1 MGYSEYKDLTPINN
15 INNGEEYLNALEW
28 ALNNPKVKNIALAGP
43 YGAGKSSIIETY
55 LNREKDKKNIYEQH
69 KFAKKYLKISMATFI
84 EAHNNEG
91 NETKIE
97 IDADEVEEG
106 ILKQLF
112 YKVEHKKIPQSRYR
126 KLQPIHS
133 INVLLGVI
141 AFSVILIMFGGIFAP
156 DICKNIWN
164 KIDAFAMKYSCLSGK
179 TVGVAIGLG
188 IVGIGITSYLAK
200 IIMSRFHVKELK
212 LPADTTLQ
220 ASEDAEESV
229 FNKNL
234 DEIMYFFE
242 ETQYQLIFF
251 EDLDR
256 LENRKI
262 FVHLRELNNLLNNDD
277 VIKHKPIVFVYAVR
291 DDIFTR
297 EDRTKFFDFIIP
309 VVPVVNATNSGEI
322 LLEKLDDARRHG
334 IYHDISQG
342 FVLDVAPFISDMR
355 VLQNIYNE
363 FVVYKKTLQTEQHLK
378 LSDEQMMAIIVFKNL
393 YPRDFADIQGEEGI
407 IKKAFQDKNSYIIE
421 KREKWQEK
429 IEYNKEL
436 IEKVSE
442 DTLKS
447 IKELKYAMLIAIT
460 EGKGVTRNFTDSSY
474 LRRDRGTFAVNVLS
488 DDFDLRRLQEKEY
501 QYTVY
506 ISFSGSINDMETDEK
521 ELEKYIERWEK
532 LKEYNEKSL
541 EVLQEEIEQIKYE
554 QKKLSRRS
562 LRWLIENDSS
572 ENVLS
577 KEVKD
582 NKFLV
587 FLLRRGYLDEKYA
600 NYINYFKGNSITTN
614 DMNFILAVKNQES
627 QPFDYQLTKIKQ
639 VIQRL
644 QDYEFEQKAIYNF
657 QIIEELLG
665 EEKISKKLEVFVQQL
680 ADGEET
686 SWQFIDEF
694 VDKTKYQAKFIQ
706 ILSTK
711 WNSMW
716 EYISRQNTMTYG
728 RQAHYLKLII
738 EYVDEKELS
747 LLNVENCITS
757 YFEKHEDILQQL
769 NDVSSNKI
777 IVAISNCDVCF
788 EKLNIANVSAD
799 IVEYIFDNCCFK
811 LNDCMVRNVISYKKK
826 NLLNMFENQPYS
838 TIIKLEYQPLTE
850 YVHENMKEYIE
861 AVVLKKT
868 IIEDEKED
876 IIDLLRRN
884 LEESDLCASVIRLEN
899 FEIEKLAD
907 CLEQE
912 IQNKRDKVKV
922 VWNTLLEQNKIGIS
936 WENTMLYWKYY
947 SISNYLK
954 KFIEV
959 NVDKLSVEKNNYVTD
974 NFAKDIINAKFEDS
988 VLKKLLPVLPMKT
1001 FDLDVEQLPENILAI
1016 MVECNYFGYT
1026 IEYYQSIAERNEDI
1040 AVEYIVKNQAEFYN
1054 SLEDFP
1060 MTKNVLERL
1069 LFEQKIPMDNREELF
1084 EKYAKTYMTERI
1096 ALNMNAEGFKV
1107 TKTLFDIA
1115 WEILSEN
1122 QKERLMIANLELLN
1136 VDDMEKCFGE
1146 LSGQYS
1152 VLSERTKRCKVKL
1165 DNTENNRKLVNY
1177 LEKIGYITS
1186 SWEEKTDSNGQVI
1199 IIGCRIKQK
1208 R

>member
-1 MGYSEYKDLTPINN
+1 
-15 INNGEEYLNALEW
+15 
-28 ALNNPKVKNIALAGP
+28 
-43 YGAGKSSIIETY
+43 
-55 LNREKDKKNIYEQH
+55 
-69 KFAKKYLKISMATFI
+69 
-84 EAHNNEG
+84 
-91 NETKIE
+91 
-97 IDADEVEEG
+97 
-106 ILKQLF
+106 
-112 YKVEHKKIPQSRYR
+112 
-126 KLQPIHS
+126 
-133 INVLLGVI
+133 
-141 AFSVILIMFGGIFAP
+141 
-156 DICKNIWN
+156 
-164 KIDAFAMKYSCLSGK
+164 
-179 TVGVAIGLG
+179 
-188 IVGIGITSYLAK
+188 
-200 IIMSRFHVKELK
+200 
-212 LPADTTLQ
+212 
-220 ASEDAEESV
+220 
-229 FNKNL
+229 
-234 DEIMYFFE
+234 MY
-242 ETQYQLIFF
+242 
-251 EDLDR
+251 
-256 LENRKI
+256 
-262 FVHLRELNNLLNNDD
+262 
-277 VIKHKPIVFVYAVR
+277 
-291 DDIFTR
+291 
-297 EDRTKFFDFIIP
+297 
-309 VVPVVNATNSGEI
+309 
-322 LLEKLDDARRHG
+322 
-334 IYHDISQG
+334 
-342 FVLDVAPFISDMR
+342 
-355 VLQNIYNE
+355 
-363 FVVYKKTLQTEQHLK
+363 
-378 LSDEQMMAIIVFKNL
+378 
-393 YPRDFADIQGEEGI
+393 
-407 IKKAFQDKNSYIIE
+407 
-421 KREKWQEK
+421 
-429 IEYNKEL
+429 
-436 IEKVSE
+436 
-442 DTLKS
+442 
-447 IKELKYAMLIAIT
+447 
-460 EGKGVTRNFTDSSY
+460 
-474 LRRDRGTFAVNVLS
+474 
-488 DDFDLRRLQEKEY
+488 
-501 QYTVY
+501 
-506 ISFSGSINDMETDEK
+506 
-521 ELEKYIERWEK
+521 
-532 LKEYNEKSL
+532 
-541 EVLQEEIEQIKYE
+541 
-554 QKKLSRRS
+554 
-562 LRWLIENDSS
+562 
-572 ENVLS
+572 
-577 KEVKD
+577 
-582 NKFLV
+582 
-587 FLLRRGYLDEKYA
+587 
-600 NYINYFKGNSITTN
+600 
-614 DMNFILAVKNQES
+614 
-627 QPFDYQLTKIKQ
+627 
-639 VIQRL
+639 
-644 QDYEFEQKAIYNF
+644 
-657 QIIEELLG
+657 
-665 EEKISKKLEVFVQQL
+665 
-680 ADGEET
+680 
-686 SWQFIDEF
+686 
-694 VDKTKYQAKFIQ
+694 
-706 ILSTK
+706 
-711 WNSMW
+711 
-716 EYISRQNTMTYG
+716 
-728 RQAHYLKLII
+728 YLKLII

-769 NDVSSNKI
+769 NDVGSNKI
-777 IVAISNCDVCF
+777 IAAISNCDVCF
-788 EKLNIANVSAD
+788 EKLNIANVSDD

-838 TIIKLEYQPLTE
+838 TIIKLEYKPLIE

-868 IIEDEKED
+868 IIEDENED
-876 IIDLLRRN
+876 IIDLLRRI
-884 LEESDLCASVIRLEN
+884 LEESDLCASVICLEN

-1084 EKYAKTYMTERI
+1084 EKYAKTYMTEKI

>member
-1 MGYSEYKDLTPINN
+1 MGYSEYKDLTPIDN
-15 INNGEEYLNALEW
+15 INNGDEYLNALEW

-55 LNREKDKKNIYEQH
+55 LSREKDKKNIYEQH

-97 IDADEVEEG
+97 IDADEVEKG

-133 INVLLGVI
+133 MNVLVKVI
-141 AFSVILIMFGGIFAP
+141 MTSIILILFGEIFFP

-164 KIDAFAMKYSCLSGK
+164 KIDAFAMRYSWLVGK
-179 TVGVAIGLG
+179 TAGVAIVLA

-200 IIMSRFHVKELK
+200 IIMSRFRVKELK

-220 ASEDAEESV
+220 VSEDTEESV

-262 FVHLRELNNLLNNDD
+262 FVHLRELNNLLNNDEA
-277 VIKHKPIVFVYAVR
+277 INHKPIVFVYAVR
-291 DDIFTR
+291 DDIFSK

-309 VVPVVNATNSGEI
+309 VIPIVNATNSGEI
-322 LLEKLDDARRHG
+322 LLEKLDNAKEHG
-334 IYHDISQG
+334 ICHKISQG
-342 FVLDVAPFISDMR
+342 FVLDIAPFISDMR
-355 VLQNIYNE
+355 IIQNIYNE
-363 FVVYKKTLQTEQHLK
+363 FVVYKKTLQTEQHLN
-378 LSDEQMMAIIVFKNL
+378 LSDEQMMAIIIFKNL
-393 YPRDFADIQGEEGI
+393 YPSDFADIQGEKGI
-407 IKKAFQDKNSYIIE
+407 IKKAFQDRNVYVFT
-421 KREKWQEK
+421 K
-429 IEYNKEL
+429 IKEL
-436 IEKVSE
+436 QQKIDSNTELVEK
-442 DTLKS
+442 TTQNIFKS
-447 IKELKYAMLIAIT
+447 VRELKYAFLVEIT
-460 EGKGVTRNFTDSSY
+460 EGEGVARGFNGYPGRISS
-474 LRRDRGTFAVNVLS
+474 ANVLS
-488 DDFDLRRLQEKEY
+488 DNFDLHQFQEKDYRAEY
-501 QYTVY
+501 V
-506 ISFSGSINDMETDEK
+506 SFSGHTGVVDMSEKVDVVDEYIKRCEAIKKYTDKNIEK
-521 ELEKYIERWEK
+521 IK
-532 LKEYNEKSL
+532 
-541 EVLQEEIEQIKYE
+541 EEIIELKNKKQ
-554 QKKLSRRS
+554 KLSSRS
-562 LRWLIENDSS
+562 IQWLIENDSS

-614 DMNFILAVKNQES
+614 DMNFILAVKNQEP

-657 QIIEELLG
+657 QIMEELLG
-665 EEKISKKLEVFVQQL
+665 EEKISNKLEVFVRQL
-680 ADGEET
+680 ADGAET

-694 VDKTKYQAKFIQ
+694 VDKTKYQKKFVQ
-706 ILSTK
+706 ILSAK

-716 EYISRQNTMTYG
+716 EYILRQNTMTYG
-728 RQAHYLKLII
+728 RQVYYLKLII

-777 IVAISNCDVCF
+777 IAAINNCDICF
-788 EKLNIANVSAD
+788 EKLNIANVSD
-799 IVEYIFDNCCFK
+799 DVVEYIFDNCRFK
-811 LNDCMVRNVISYKKK
+811 LNDCMIRNVISYKKK
-826 NLLNMFENQPYS
+826 NLLKMFENQPYS

-850 YVHENMKEYIE
+850 YVYENMKEYIE

-876 IIDLLRRN
+876 IIDLLRRT
-884 LEESDLCASVIRLEN
+884 LEESDLCANIIRLEN

-912 IQNKRDKVKV
+912 IQNKRDKVGV

-1054 SLEDFP
+1054 SLEDFS

-1084 EKYAKTYMTERI
+1084 EKYAKTYMTEKI

-1152 VLSERTKRCKVKL
+1152 VLTERTKRRNIKL
-1165 DNTENNRKLVNY
+1165 DNTENNRKLVEY
-1177 LEKIGYITS
+1177 LKKIDYITS
-1186 SWEEKTDSNGQVI
+1186 FWEEEKTEPNGNRQVI
-1199 IIGCRIKQK
+1199 SIGCKIKQK
-1208 R
+1208 K

>member
-1 MGYSEYKDLTPINN
+1 M
-15 INNGEEYLNALEW
+15 
-28 ALNNPKVKNIALAGP
+28 
-43 YGAGKSSIIETY
+43 
-55 LNREKDKKNIYEQH
+55 
-69 KFAKKYLKISMATFI
+69 
-84 EAHNNEG
+84 
-91 NETKIE
+91 
-97 IDADEVEEG
+97 
-106 ILKQLF
+106 
-112 YKVEHKKIPQSRYR
+112 
-126 KLQPIHS
+126 
-133 INVLLGVI
+133 
-141 AFSVILIMFGGIFAP
+141 
-156 DICKNIWN
+156 
-164 KIDAFAMKYSCLSGK
+164 
-179 TVGVAIGLG
+179 
-188 IVGIGITSYLAK
+188 
-200 IIMSRFHVKELK
+200 
-212 LPADTTLQ
+212 
-220 ASEDAEESV
+220 
-229 FNKNL
+229 
-234 DEIMYFFE
+234 
-242 ETQYQLIFF
+242 
-251 EDLDR
+251 
-256 LENRKI
+256 
-262 FVHLRELNNLLNNDD
+262 
-277 VIKHKPIVFVYAVR
+277 
-291 DDIFTR
+291 
-297 EDRTKFFDFIIP
+297 
-309 VVPVVNATNSGEI
+309 
-322 LLEKLDDARRHG
+322 
-334 IYHDISQG
+334 
-342 FVLDVAPFISDMR
+342 
-355 VLQNIYNE
+355 
-363 FVVYKKTLQTEQHLK
+363 
-378 LSDEQMMAIIVFKNL
+378 
-393 YPRDFADIQGEEGI
+393 
-407 IKKAFQDKNSYIIE
+407 
-421 KREKWQEK
+421 
-429 IEYNKEL
+429 
-436 IEKVSE
+436 
-442 DTLKS
+442 
-447 IKELKYAMLIAIT
+447 
-460 EGKGVTRNFTDSSY
+460 
-474 LRRDRGTFAVNVLS
+474 
-488 DDFDLRRLQEKEY
+488 
-501 QYTVY
+501 
-506 ISFSGSINDMETDEK
+506 
-521 ELEKYIERWEK
+521 
-532 LKEYNEKSL
+532 
-541 EVLQEEIEQIKYE
+541 
-554 QKKLSRRS
+554 
-562 LRWLIENDSS
+562 
-572 ENVLS
+572 
-577 KEVKD
+577 
-582 NKFLV
+582 
-587 FLLRRGYLDEKYA
+587 
-600 NYINYFKGNSITTN
+600 
-614 DMNFILAVKNQES
+614 
-627 QPFDYQLTKIKQ
+627 
-639 VIQRL
+639 
-644 QDYEFEQKAIYNF
+644 
-657 QIIEELLG
+657 
-665 EEKISKKLEVFVQQL
+665 QQL

-686 SWQFIDEF
+686 SWQFIGEF

-706 ILSTK
+706 ILSAK

-728 RQAHYLKLII
+728 RQVYYLKLII

-769 NDVSSNKI
+769 NDVGSNKI
-777 IVAISNCDVCF
+777 IAAISNCDVCF
-788 EKLNIANVSAD
+788 EKLNIANVSDD

-838 TIIKLEYQPLTE
+838 TIIKLEYQPLIE

-868 IIEDEKED
+868 IIEDENED
-876 IIDLLRRN
+876 IIDLLRRI
-884 LEESDLCASVIRLEN
+884 LEESDLCASVICLEN

-1084 EKYAKTYMTERI
+1084 EKYAKTYMTEKI

>member
-1 MGYSEYKDLTPINN
+1 MIRFFDILFSFL
-15 INNGEEYLNALEW
+15 
-28 ALNNPKVKNIALAGP
+28 
-43 YGAGKSSIIETY
+43 
-55 LNREKDKKNIYEQH
+55 
-69 KFAKKYLKISMATFI
+69 
-84 EAHNNEG
+84 
-91 NETKIE
+91 
-97 IDADEVEEG
+97 G
-106 ILKQLF
+106 ILFLSPVFLFLYIAIRLESKGGGFYKQLRVGRGGTDF
-112 YKVEHKKIPQSRYR
+112 YVYKFRSMRIGADKQGLITVGGRDPRITRIGYFIRKYKLDELPQ
-126 KLQPIHS
+126 LF
-133 INVLLGVI
+133 NVLKGDMSLVGPRPEVRKYVELYTEEQRRVL
-141 AFSVILIMFGGIFAP
+141 SVRP
-156 DICKNIWN
+156 
-164 KIDAFAMKYSCLSGK
+164 
-179 TVGVAIGLG
+179 
-188 IVGIGITSYLAK
+188 GITDY
-200 IIMSRFHVKELK
+200 
-212 LPADTTLQ
+212 
-220 ASEDAEESV
+220 AS
-229 FNKNL
+229 
-234 DEIMYFFE
+234 
-242 ETQYQLIFF
+242 
-251 EDLDR
+251 
-256 LENRKI
+256 
-262 FVHLRELNNLLNNDD
+262 
-277 VIKHKPIVFVYAVR
+277 
-291 DDIFTR
+291 
-297 EDRTKFFDFIIP
+297 
-309 VVPVVNATNSGEI
+309 
-322 LLEKLDDARRHG
+322 
-334 IYHDISQG
+334 
-342 FVLDVAPFISDMR
+342 
-355 VLQNIYNE
+355 
-363 FVVYKKTLQTEQHLK
+363 
-378 LSDEQMMAIIVFKNL
+378 
-393 YPRDFADIQGEEGI
+393 
-407 IKKAFQDKNSYIIE
+407 
-421 KREKWQEK
+421 
-429 IEYNKEL
+429 
-436 IEKVSE
+436 
-442 DTLKS
+442 
-447 IKELKYAMLIAIT
+447 
-460 EGKGVTRNFTDSSY
+460 
-474 LRRDRGTFAVNVLS
+474 
-488 DDFDLRRLQEKEY
+488 
-501 QYTVY
+501 
-506 ISFSGSINDMETDEK
+506 
-521 ELEKYIERWEK
+521 
-532 LKEYNEKSL
+532 
-541 EVLQEEIEQIKYE
+541 
-554 QKKLSRRS
+554 
-562 LRWLIENDSS
+562 
-572 ENVLS
+572 
-577 KEVKD
+577 
-582 NKFLV
+582 
-587 FLLRRGYLDEKYA
+587 
-600 NYINYFKGNSITTN
+600 
-614 DMNFILAVKNQES
+614 
-627 QPFDYQLTKIKQ
+627 
-639 VIQRL
+639 
-644 QDYEFEQKAIYNF
+644 
-657 QIIEELLG
+657 
-665 EEKISKKLEVFVQQL
+665 
-680 ADGEET
+680 
-686 SWQFIDEF
+686 
-694 VDKTKYQAKFIQ
+694 
-706 ILSTK
+706 
-711 WNSMW
+711 
-716 EYISRQNTMTYG
+716 
-728 RQAHYLKLII
+728 I

>member
-1 MGYSEYKDLTPINN
+1 MGYSEYKDLTPIDN
-15 INNGEEYLNALEW
+15 INNGDEYLNALEW

-55 LNREKDKKNIYEQH
+55 LSREKDKKNIYEQH

-97 IDADEVEEG
+97 IDADEVEKG

-133 INVLLGVI
+133 MNVLVKVI
-141 AFSVILIMFGGIFAP
+141 MTSIILILFGEIFFP

-164 KIDAFAMKYSCLSGK
+164 KIDAFAMRYSWLVGK
-179 TVGVAIGLG
+179 TAGVAIVLA

-200 IIMSRFHVKELK
+200 IIMSRFRVKELK

-220 ASEDAEESV
+220 VSEDTEESV

-262 FVHLRELNNLLNNDD
+262 FVHLRELNNLLNNDEA
-277 VIKHKPIVFVYAVR
+277 INHKPIVFVYAVR
-291 DDIFTR
+291 DDIFSK

-309 VVPVVNATNSGEI
+309 VIPIVNATNSGEI
-322 LLEKLDDARRHG
+322 LLEKLDNAKEHG
-334 IYHDISQG
+334 ICHKISQG
-342 FVLDVAPFISDMR
+342 FVLDIAPFISDMR
-355 VLQNIYNE
+355 IIQNIYNE
-363 FVVYKKTLQTEQHLK
+363 FVVYKKTLQTEQHLN
-378 LSDEQMMAIIVFKNL
+378 LSDEQMMAIIIFKNL
-393 YPRDFADIQGEEGI
+393 YPSDFADIQGEKGI
-407 IKKAFQDKNSYIIE
+407 IKKAFQDRNVYVFT
-421 KREKWQEK
+421 K
-429 IEYNKEL
+429 IKEL
-436 IEKVSE
+436 QQKIDSNTELVEK
-442 DTLKS
+442 TTQNIFKS
-447 IKELKYAMLIAIT
+447 VRELKYAFLVEIT
-460 EGKGVTRNFTDSSY
+460 EGEGVARGFNGYPGRISS
-474 LRRDRGTFAVNVLS
+474 ANVLS
-488 DDFDLRRLQEKEY
+488 DNFDLHQFQEKDYRAEY
-501 QYTVY
+501 V
-506 ISFSGSINDMETDEK
+506 SFSGHTGVVDMSEKVDVVDEYIKRCEAIKKYTDKNIEK
-521 ELEKYIERWEK
+521 IK
-532 LKEYNEKSL
+532 
-541 EVLQEEIEQIKYE
+541 EEIIELKNKKQ
-554 QKKLSRRS
+554 KLSSRS
-562 LRWLIENDSS
+562 IQWLIENDSS

-600 NYINYFKGNSITTN
+600 NYINYFKG
-614 DMNFILAVKNQES
+614 
-627 QPFDYQLTKIKQ
+627 
-639 VIQRL
+639 
-644 QDYEFEQKAIYNF
+644 
-657 QIIEELLG
+657 
-665 EEKISKKLEVFVQQL
+665 
-680 ADGEET
+680 
-686 SWQFIDEF
+686 
-694 VDKTKYQAKFIQ
+694 
-706 ILSTK
+706 
-711 WNSMW
+711 
-716 EYISRQNTMTYG
+716 
-728 RQAHYLKLII
+728 
-738 EYVDEKELS
+738 
-747 LLNVENCITS
+747 
-757 YFEKHEDILQQL
+757 
-769 NDVSSNKI
+769 
-777 IVAISNCDVCF
+777 
-788 EKLNIANVSAD
+788 
-799 IVEYIFDNCCFK
+799 
-811 LNDCMVRNVISYKKK
+811 
-826 NLLNMFENQPYS
+826 
-838 TIIKLEYQPLTE
+838 
-850 YVHENMKEYIE
+850 
-861 AVVLKKT
+861 
-868 IIEDEKED
+868 
-876 IIDLLRRN
+876 
-884 LEESDLCASVIRLEN
+884 
-899 FEIEKLAD
+899 
-907 CLEQE
+907 
-912 IQNKRDKVKV
+912 
-922 VWNTLLEQNKIGIS
+922 
-936 WENTMLYWKYY
+936 
-947 SISNYLK
+947 

-1054 SLEDFP
+1054 SLEDFS

-1084 EKYAKTYMTERI
+1084 EKYAKTYMTEKI

-1152 VLSERTKRCKVKL
+1152 VLTERTKRRNIKL
-1165 DNTENNRKLVNY
+1165 DNTANNRKLVDY
-1177 LEKIGYITS
+1177 LKKIDYITS
-1186 SWEEKTDSNGQVI
+1186 FWEEEKTEPNGNRQVI
-1199 IIGCRIKQK
+1199 SIGCKIKQK
-1208 R
+1208 K